1 MKKNRL
7 INVYWQKINILN
19 GVREKVTFKIITHW
33 LGGADNKMDIKV
45 DYDYA

>member
-19 GVREKVTFKIITHW
+19 GEREKVTFKIITHW
-33 LGGADNKMDIKV
+33 LVGADNVMDIKM
-45 DYDYA
+45 DHD